1 MLAQLR
7 GMGDVDWLVAAR
19 VHMQGRRR
27 SQGIIGESP
36 MCAWQIVDDS
46 GVGVAVVVVVAER
59 GGGGKSW
66 EDDGVDGQEM
76 EVGNGRVEL

>member
-7 GMGDVDWLVAAR
+7 GMGDGDWLVGAW
-19 VHMQGRRR
+19 VHMQGRR

-36 MCAWQIVDDS
+36 MSAWQIVGDS